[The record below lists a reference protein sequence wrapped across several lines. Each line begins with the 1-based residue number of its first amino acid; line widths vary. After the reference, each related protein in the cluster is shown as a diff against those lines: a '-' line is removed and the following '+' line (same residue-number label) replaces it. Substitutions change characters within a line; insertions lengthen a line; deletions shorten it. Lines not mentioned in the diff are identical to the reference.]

1 MLFRPVWPN
10 GVAKRAIAH
19 KLLARAMGDV
29 ALPRI
34 VEPNFG
40 RLWGLTGAAALLIA
54 LAGCG
59 GSSGGG
65 QTGPIQSFADTLDDG
80 TYEVTGLVRTADGGS
95 GEVPASFLFEREGG
109 RIIAVAVEGTGV
121 DFEIDTRDGDSL
133 EPLANNEFFLGETA
147 DDSVF
152 LVAVEPLE
160 DPPGFTYQT
169 YGHWVV
175 DDGTTP
181 RYGAGSFGAVTPV
194 ADMPARI
201 STGPDAVFEGV
212 GGGWLIFGNEGR
224 DVVTRVMVTTDFDQ
238 VEFRTSGTEVFNPAT
253 RNFEPND
260 KLDLGGSG
268 DVSGNGFSITVA
280 TVADDGRGPATGRF
294 YGPGAEEVGG
304 TFEVMNDV
312 SDGIYLGAFGAVR

>member
-1 MLFRPVWPN
+1 
-10 GVAKRAIAH
+10 
-19 KLLARAMGDV
+19 MGDA

-34 VEPNFG
+34 VEPHFG
-40 RLWGLTGAAALLIA
+40 RLWGLIGAAAVLIA

-80 TYEVTGLVRTADGGS
+80 TYEVAGLVRTADGGP
-95 GEVPASFLFEREGG
+95 GEVPASLLFEREGG

-147 DDSVF
+147 DGSVF

-169 YGHWVV
+169 YGHWVI

-194 ADMPARI
+194 ADMPGRVL
-201 STGPDAVFEGV
+201 SGPDAIYRGV
-212 GGGWLIFGNEGR
+212 GGGWVIVASGTR
-224 DVVTRVMVTTDFDQ
+224 DAVTQVEISTDFDRIA
-238 VEFRTSGTEVFNPAT
+238 FRTFDTQTINPAT
-253 RNFEPND
+253 DRFAPD
-260 KLDLGGSG
+260 PGLDLEGSG

-280 TVADDGRGPATGRF
+280 TVADDGRGPVTGRF